1 MTGRKKDA
9 RIPLHIVDY
18 HNDALSFIL
27 RSIGSKKLNFNDN
40 LLIHFDSHPDLLV
53 EDQLKKSHIYDPEA
67 LYEKVNIET
76 WVLPMVFAGHV
87 SEIVWIKPKWSTQID
102 DGRYEFHVGETV
114 DNGIKISGPLLYF
127 ISGLAYAPYEKL
139 NEPSKLT
146 LHVITWSPSKEDIIN
161 TQSLVLQLIK
171 NHNESYI
178 LDIDLDFFYTLNP
191 FIEMYKNA
199 NMYDHLKH
207 IYKFTSKDLAS
218 FSSPESAQHKR
229 REFIEKME
237 TFFRYLEENA
247 ENSSIVSNLDCK
259 LEGIEDEKIVGHIKT
274 LIKELFNS
282 YSNEVDWAMVHI
294 AGSTID
300 DETREVPHHPSSN
313 DEMDQYINHF
323 KMFLNEIYK
332 PKIITIARS
341 SQDDYCPSH
350 IADMLQ
356 ERIVKIIFDSFTEV
370 TIHNN
375 YEQAIQ

>member
-1 MTGRKKDA
+1 MLK
-9 RIPLHIVDY
+9 IHQ
-18 HNDALSFIL
+18 
-27 RSIGSKKLNFNDN
+27 
-40 LLIHFDSHPDLLV
+40 LL
-53 EDQLKKSHIYDPEA
+53 
-67 LYEKVNIET
+67 
-76 WVLPMVFAGHV
+76 
-87 SEIVWIKPKWSTQID
+87 
-102 DGRYEFHVGETV
+102 
-114 DNGIKISGPLLYF
+114 
-127 ISGLAYAPYEKL
+127 
-139 NEPSKLT
+139 
-146 LHVITWSPSKEDIIN
+146 
-161 TQSLVLQLIK
+161 
-171 NHNESYI
+171 
-178 LDIDLDFFYTLNP
+178 
-191 FIEMYKNA
+191 
-199 NMYDHLKH
+199 
-207 IYKFTSKDLAS
+207 
-218 FSSPESAQHKR
+218 
-229 REFIEKME
+229 
-237 TFFRYLEENA
+237 
-247 ENSSIVSNLDCK
+247 SNLDCK